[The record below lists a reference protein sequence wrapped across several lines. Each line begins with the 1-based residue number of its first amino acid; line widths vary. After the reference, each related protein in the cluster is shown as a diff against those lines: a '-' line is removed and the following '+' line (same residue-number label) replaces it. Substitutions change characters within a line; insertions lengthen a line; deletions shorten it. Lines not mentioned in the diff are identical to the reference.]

1 MSLAHDRVARWLQGR
16 AQVSAEGEVVLGE
29 RRGVALVHKLARA
42 YDWIATQV
50 LVTPYDDLEFGAAR
64 GVGRG
69 ATLALHA
76 GQRWCSFVLLPLLT
90 LVTGQRLLIIGGPG
104 RGKTSIAMVM
114 AMLVGD
120 PPAEVR
126 RMVQRGHPQLT
137 VADLLGSPLPS
148 ELIRAERT
156 DAVRVAWRR
165 WLTQRVKVIDEYNRI
180 PTKTQ
185 SALLSLMAEGCAEM
199 FEQLIEVGPS
209 SWYLTANDD
218 LGGGTFEV
226 IEALRDRID
235 AVVRCPPYSGRLL
248 DTLAARVGD
257 AGAQGGVAGGAGG
270 LADLVPRDLVLSPPE
285 LDRIAAEVRALP
297 VPEDVLDA
305 LGFFAGQLDFCGRAS
320 PRVEYKTKDTL
331 HIAGRRVAHVCNE
344 DCPLDKQQ
352 NLCTQSESGVSAR
365 AYQSL
370 LLLAKALAWFRGE
383 VAVSIEDVRALLP
396 WVLHDKLR
404 INPQSAFFTR
414 PEHRVYLTDRVS
426 WIHQMFDTAMAQRA
440 AYARVRAPVDGL
452 RRDIA
457 GLAAR
462 DDDGVGQTMERVRRA
477 METLVDQGELTAP
490 VHADL
495 LLLKGMHAR
504 CQRLLDD
511 RRRSTWP
518 A

>member
-16 AQVSAEGEVVLGE
+16 AGVSADGEVVLGE

-50 LVTPYDDLEFGAAR
+50 LVTPYDDMEFGAAR
-64 GVGRG
+64 SVGRG
-69 ATLALHA
+69 GAVALHG
-76 GQRWCSFVLLPLLT
+76 GQRWCSFILLPLLT

-104 RGKTSIAMVM
+104 RGKTSVAMLM

-120 PPAEVR
+120 SPAEVR

-148 ELIRAERT
+148 ELIRAQST

-199 FEQLIEVGPS
+199 FEQLVEVGPS

-248 DTLAARVGD
+248 DALAARVGD
-257 AGAQGGVAGGAGG
+257 GGASA
-270 LADLVPRDLVLSPPE
+270 LDDMAPRDLVLSLAE
-285 LDRIAAEVRALP
+285 LDRIATEVRALA

-320 PRVEYKTKDTL
+320 PRLEYKNKDTL

-352 NLCTQSESGVSAR
+352 NLCAQSESGVSAR

-370 LLLAKALAWFRGE
+370 LVLAKALAWFRGE

-404 INPQSAFFTR
+404 INPQSAFFTK
-414 PEHRVYLTDRVS
+414 PEHRVYVTDRVS
-426 WIHQMFDTAMAQRA
+426 WIHQMFDAAMAQRA
-440 AYARVRAPVDGL
+440 AYARLRAPVDAL
-452 RRDIA
+452 RREVA
-457 GLAAR
+457 GLHAR
-462 DDDGVGQTMERVRRA
+462 GDDEVTQAMERVRRA
-477 METLVDQGELTAP
+477 MEKLIEQGELTAP

-495 LLLKGMHAR
+495 LVLKGLHAR

-511 RRRSTWP
+511 RRRPSWS

>member
-16 AQVSAEGEVVLGE
+16 AGVSADGEVVLGE

-50 LVTPYDDLEFGAAR
+50 LITPYDDMEFGAAR
-64 GVGRG
+64 SVGRG
-69 ATLALHA
+69 GAVALHA
-76 GQRWCSFVLLPLLT
+76 GQRWCSFILLPLLT

-104 RGKTSIAMVM
+104 RGKTSIAMLM

-148 ELIRAERT
+148 ELIRAQSA

-199 FEQLIEVGPS
+199 FEQVVEVGPS

-257 AGAQGGVAGGAGG
+257 GAPRALDD
-270 LADLVPRDLVLSPPE
+270 LAPRDLVLSLAE
-285 LDRIAAEVRALP
+285 LARIATEVRALA

-305 LGFFAGQLDFCGRAS
+305 VGFFAGQLDFCGRAS
-320 PRVEYKTKDTL
+320 PRVEYKNKDTL

-352 NLCTQSESGVSAR
+352 NLCSQSESGVSAR

-383 VAVSIEDVRALLP
+383 PAVSIEDVRALLP

-426 WIHQMFDTAMAQRA
+426 WIHQMFDAAMAQRA
-440 AYARVRAPVDGL
+440 AYAKLRAPVDGL
-452 RRDIA
+452 RREVA
-457 GLAAR
+457 GLGSR
-462 DDDGVGQTMERVRRA
+462 GDDEVTQAMERVRRA
-477 METLVDQGELTAP
+477 MEKLVEQGELTAP

-495 LLLKGMHAR
+495 LVLKGLHAR

-511 RRRSTWP
+511 RRRPSWS

>member
-16 AQVSAEGEVVLGE
+16 AQVSADGEVVLGE
-29 RRGVALVHKLARA
+29 RRGVALVQKLARA
-42 YDWIATQV
+42 YDWISSNA
-50 LVTPYDDLEFGAAR
+50 LVTSYDDIELGAAR
-64 GVGRG
+64 SVGRSG
-69 ATLALHA
+69 SAVTLHA
-76 GQRWCSFVLLPLLT
+76 EHWCSFLLLPLLT

-104 RGKTSIAMVM
+104 RGKTSVAMLM

-120 PPAEVR
+120 APAEVR

-148 ELIRAERT
+148 ELIKAAAPHE
-156 DAVRVAWRR
+156 VRVAWRR
-165 WLTQRVKVIDEYNRI
+165 WLTQRVKIVDEYNRI

-199 FEQLIEVGPS
+199 FEQMIEVGTS

-248 DTLAARVGD
+248 DALAARVGEA
-257 AGAQGGVAGGAGG
+257 AGQ
-270 LADLVPRDLVLSPPE
+270 DEVPRDLVLSPGE
-285 LDRIAAEVRALP
+285 LDRIAAELRALP

-305 LGFFAGQLDFCGRAS
+305 VGFFAGQLDFCGRAS
-320 PRVEYKTKDTL
+320 QRVEYKNKDTL

-383 VAVSIEDVRALLP
+383 VAVSIEDVRALVP

-404 INPQSAFFTR
+404 VNAQSAFFSKA
-414 PEHRVYLTDRVS
+414 EHAVYLTDRVS
-426 WIHQMFDTAMAQRA
+426 WIHQMFDAAMAQRA
-440 AYARVRAPVDGL
+440 AYARTRGPVEGLRREVDGL
-452 RRDIA
+452 A
-457 GLAAR
+457 SR
-462 DDDGVGQTMERVRRA
+462 DDRQVAAMMERLRRQ
-477 METLVDQGELTAP
+477 MESLVDQGEINAP

-495 LLLKGMHAR
+495 LLLKGLHAR
-504 CQRLLDD
+504 CQRALDE
-511 RRRSTWP
+511 RRRSTP

>member
-1 MSLAHDRVARWLQGR
+1 MDAVSVAHDRVARWLQGR
-16 AQVSAEGEVVLGE
+16 AWVSPDGEIVLGE
-29 RRGVALVHKLARA
+29 RRGVALVQKLARA
-42 YDWIATQV
+42 YEWIAHHA
-50 LVTPYDDLEFGAAR
+50 LVTSYDDIEFGAAR
-64 GVGRG
+64 SVGRSG
-69 ATLALHA
+69 SAVTLHA
-76 GQRWCSFVLLPLLT
+76 GQRWCSFLLLPLLT
-90 LVTGQRLLIIGGPG
+90 LITGQRLLIIGGPG
-104 RGKTSIAMVM
+104 RGKTSIAMLM

-120 PPAEVR
+120 SPAEVR

-137 VADLLGSPLPS
+137 VADLLGSPMPS
-148 ELIRAERT
+148 ELIKATAADE
-156 DAVRVAWRR
+156 VRVAWRR
-165 WLTQRVKVIDEYNRI
+165 WLTRRVKVIDEYNRI

-199 FEQLIEVGPS
+199 FEQVIEVGAS

-235 AVVRCPPYSGRLL
+235 AVVRCPPYSGRML

-257 AGAQGGVAGGAGG
+257 AAGGDE
-270 LADLVPRDLVLSPPE
+270 LPPRDLVLPVAE
-285 LDRIAAEVRALP
+285 LDRITAEVRALP

-305 LGFFAGQLDFCGRAS
+305 VGFFAGQLDFCGRAS
-320 PRVEYKTKDTL
+320 ERIEYKNKDTL
-331 HIAGRRVAHVCNE
+331 HIAGRRVAHVCTE

-352 NLCTQSESGVSAR
+352 NLCTQTESGVSAR

-404 INPQSAFFTR
+404 INAQSAFFTKS
-414 PEHRVYLTDRVS
+414 EHAVYLTDRVS
-426 WIHQMFDTAMAQRA
+426 WIHRMFDTAMAQRA
-440 AYARVRAPVDGL
+440 AHAKSRGPVEGL
-452 RRDIA
+452 RREIDGLPAAGERQIA
-457 GLAAR
+457 AM
-462 DDDGVGQTMERVRRA
+462 MERLRRA
-477 METLVDQGELTAP
+477 MESLVDQGEINAP

-495 LLLKGMHAR
+495 LLLKALHAR
-504 CQRLLDD
+504 CQRALDD
-511 RRRSTWP
+511 RRRP

>member
-16 AQVSAEGEVVLGE
+16 ATVSAEGEVILGE
-29 RRGVALVHKLARA
+29 RRGLALVQKLARA
-42 YDWIATQV
+42 YEWIATHA
-50 LVTPYDDLEFGAAR
+50 LVTSYDDIEFGAAR
-64 GVGRG
+64 SVGRSG
-69 ATLALHA
+69 GSVTLHA
-76 GQRWCSFVLLPLLT
+76 GQRWCSFILLPLLT

-104 RGKTSIAMVM
+104 RGKTSVAMLM
-114 AMLVGD
+114 AMLVGYS
-120 PPAEVR
+120 PAEVR

-148 ELIRAERT
+148 ELIK
-156 DAVRVAWRR
+156 AVTADEIRVAWRR
-165 WLTQRVKVIDEYNRI
+165 WLTLRVKIIDEYNRI

-199 FEQLIEVGPS
+199 FEQVIEVGPS

-235 AVVRCPPYSGRLL
+235 AAVRCPPYSGRLL
-248 DTLAARVGD
+248 DALAARVGD
-257 AGAQGGVAGGAGG
+257 SAGPQEPP
-270 LADLVPRDLVLSPPE
+270 PRDLVLSLAE
-285 LDRIAAEVRALP
+285 LERSSAEVRELP

-320 PRVEYKTKDTL
+320 QRVEYKNKDTL

-383 VAVSIEDVRALLP
+383 VAVSIEDIRALLP
-396 WVLHDKLR
+396 WVLHEKLR
-404 INPQSAFFTR
+404 VNAQSAFFANS
-414 PEHRVYLTDRVS
+414 EHSVYLTDRVS

-440 AYARVRAPVDGL
+440 AYARSRGPVEGL
-452 RRDIA
+452 RRDVDGI
-457 GLAAR
+457 AAR
-462 DDDGVGQTMERVRRA
+462 DDGQVTAMMERVRRA
-477 METLVDQGELTAP
+477 MEKLVDQGEINAP

-495 LLLKGMHAR
+495 LLLKALHAR
-504 CQRLLDD
+504 CQRALDE
-511 RRRSTWP
+511 RRRST
-518 A
+518 

>member
-1 MSLAHDRVARWLQGR
+1 MSLAQERVARWLHGR
-16 AQVSAEGEVVLGE
+16 AGVAADGEVVLGE
-29 RRGVALVHKLARA
+29 RRGLALVQKLGRA
-42 YDWIATQV
+42 YEWIATHA
-50 LVTPYDDLEFGAAR
+50 LVTPYDDIEFGAAR
-64 GVGRG
+64 SVGR
-69 ATLALHA
+69 AAAVTLHA
-76 GQRWCSFVLLPLLT
+76 GERWCSFLLLPLLA
-90 LVTGQRLLIIGGPG
+90 LLTGQRLLIIGGPG
-104 RGKTSIAMVM
+104 RGKTSIAMLM
-114 AMLVGD
+114 AMLVGYS
-120 PPAEVR
+120 PAEVR

-148 ELIRAERT
+148 ELIKAASADE
-156 DAVRVAWRR
+156 VRVAWRR

-199 FEQLIEVGPS
+199 FEQVIEVGPS

-235 AVVRCPPYSGRLL
+235 AAVRCPPYSGRLL

-257 AGAQGGVAGGAGG
+257 AGGPAEAP
-270 LADLVPRDLVLSPPE
+270 PRDIVLSLAE
-285 LDRIAAEVRALP
+285 LDRIAGELRALP

-305 LGFFAGQLDFCGRAS
+305 LGFFGGQLDFCGRAS
-320 PRVEYKTKDTL
+320 ARVEYKNKDTL

-383 VAVSIEDVRALLP
+383 VAVSIEDIRALLP
-396 WVLHDKLR
+396 WVLHEKLR
-404 INPQSAFFTR
+404 INAQSAFFAKA
-414 PEHRVYLTDRVS
+414 EHAVYVTDRVS
-426 WIHQMFDTAMAQRA
+426 WIHQMFDTAMVQRA
-440 AYARVRAPVDGL
+440 AYARVRAPIEALRREVDGV
-452 RRDIA
+452 A
-457 GLAAR
+457 GG
-462 DDDGVGQTMERVRRA
+462 DDGQVGAVMERVRRA
-477 METLVDQGELTAP
+477 MERLVDQGELNAP

-495 LLLKGMHAR
+495 LVLKSLHAR
-504 CQRLLDD
+504 CQRTLDE
-511 RRRSTWP
+511 RRRAT
-518 A
+518 

>member
-1 MSLAHDRVARWLQGR
+1 MQGR
-16 AQVSAEGEVVLGE
+16 ASVSADGEVVLGE
-29 RRGVALVHKLARA
+29 RRGVALVHKLARV

-64 GVGRG
+64 SVGRS

-76 GQRWCSFVLLPLLT
+76 GKRWCSFVLLPLLT

-148 ELIRAERT
+148 ELIRAET
-156 DAVRVAWRR
+156 VDAVRVAWRR

-199 FEQLIEVGPS
+199 FEQVIEVGAS

-257 AGAQGGVAGGAGG
+257 AAARASG
-270 LADLVPRDLVLSPPE
+270 LDDLAPRDLVLSLAE

-320 PRVEYKTKDTL
+320 PRVEYKNKDTL

-404 INPQSAFFTR
+404 INPQSAFFAK

-440 AYARVRAPVDGL
+440 AYAKLRAPVDGL
-452 RRDIA
+452 RRDVA

-462 DDDGVGQTMERVRRA
+462 DDDQVAQAMERVRRA
-477 METLVDQGELTAP
+477 MEKLVDQGELTAP

-495 LLLKGMHAR
+495 LVLKGLHAR
-504 CQRLLDD
+504 CQRLLDE
-511 RRRSTWP
+511 RRAPARSP
-518 A
+518 

>member
-1 MSLAHDRVARWLQGR
+1 MSLAHDRVARWMQGR
-16 AQVSAEGEVVLGE
+16 AAVSADGEVVLGE
-29 RRGVALVHKLARA
+29 RRGIALVHKLARA

-64 GVGRG
+64 SVGRG

-76 GQRWCSFVLLPLLT
+76 GQRWCSFVLLPLLA

-104 RGKTSIAMVM
+104 RGKTSVAMLM
-114 AMLVGD
+114 AMLVGH

-148 ELIRAERT
+148 ELIRAET
-156 DAVRVAWRR
+156 ADAVRVAWRR

-199 FEQLIEVGPS
+199 FEQVIEVGPS

-248 DTLAARVGD
+248 DALAARVGD
-257 AGAQGGVAGGAGG
+257 AGAGAGG
-270 LADLVPRDLVLSPPE
+270 LDDLAPRDLVLSLAE

-320 PRVEYKTKDTL
+320 PRVEYKNKDTL

-404 INPQSAFFTR
+404 INPQSAFFTK
-414 PEHRVYLTDRVS
+414 PEHRVYLADRVS

-440 AYARVRAPVDGL
+440 AYARLRAPVDGL
-452 RRDIA
+452 RRDVA
-457 GLAAR
+457 GLATR
-462 DDDGVGQTMERVRRA
+462 DDDQIAQVMERVRRA
-477 METLVDQGELTAP
+477 MERLVDQGELTAP

-495 LLLKGMHAR
+495 LLLKGLHAR
-504 CQRLLDD
+504 CQRVLDD
-511 RRRSTWP
+511 RRAPARSP
-518 A
+518 